1 MLVHKFPIKP
11 THFYSNFTFNRY
23 INRGD
28 LMRISMQEPTSHAI
42 SVAATSKTLSQS
54 VFSKSN
60 IFKDT
65 VTISGQARQL
75 FGNMQQGK
83 QDSMIESLM
92 KQRDA
97 LMEQKSDL
105 MQNTLDSGGDISSI
119 KEQLKDYE
127 KQIADLDSQIAKNQ
141 AESRSNALGVDQE
154 DKKKTP
160 KSDDEK
166 LFTQAVS
173 LDQAE
178 MLHGLAHK
186 MEGQKAVMESE
197 IEEDA
202 KRGVNIEHKQE
213 KLSDLDTNLQ
223 SIQEKLKDNLQ
234 DELENKNEDDL
245 SDSDS
250 QYLDQNN
257 KKLRE
262 KNYNRSSEN
271 D

>member
-1 MLVHKFPIKP
+1 
-11 THFYSNFTFNRY
+11 
-23 INRGD
+23 
-28 LMRISMQEPTSHAI
+28 
-42 SVAATSKTLSQS
+42 
-54 VFSKSN
+54 
-60 IFKDT
+60 
-65 VTISGQARQL
+65 
-75 FGNMQQGK
+75 
-83 QDSMIESLM
+83 
-92 KQRDA
+92 
-97 LMEQKSDL
+97 
-105 MQNTLDSGGDISSI
+105 
-119 KEQLKDYE
+119 
-127 KQIADLDSQIAKNQ
+127 
-141 AESRSNALGVDQE
+141 
-154 DKKKTP
+154 
-160 KSDDEK
+160 
-166 LFTQAVS
+166 
-173 LDQAE
+173 
-178 MLHGLAHK
+178 

-223 SIQEKLKDNLQ
+223 SIQEKLTDNLQ